1 MAEVGCLKDGD
12 FQNLQIEG
20 TTVFNGAT
28 HLKIPVESLTAARA
42 ITAAD
47 SGTTFILDAAGG
59 AGITLPSVAN
69 AGDGFNCKFIVG
81 TAFSTTDWTITATA
95 AIMVGG
101 INELAVTTG
110 NDGPSTTGHAI
121 LTLAASG
128 ETIGDYVDII
138 CAGTKMFV
146 SGQSKGDGFMS
157 FNA

>member
-1 MAEVGCLKDGD
+1 MAEVGCLKGGH
-12 FQNLQIEG
+12 FQNLQVEG

-28 HLKIPVESLTAARA
+28 HFKIPVEILTAARV

-47 SGTTFILDAAGG
+47 SGTTFILGAAGG
-59 AGITLPSVAN
+59 AAITLPSVAN

-81 TAFSTTDWTITATA
+81 TAFETSSWTITATA

-101 INELAVTTG
+101 INELDVDTG
-110 NDGPSTTGHAI
+110 DNGPSTVAGTI

-138 CAGTKMFV
+138 CAGTKMFI